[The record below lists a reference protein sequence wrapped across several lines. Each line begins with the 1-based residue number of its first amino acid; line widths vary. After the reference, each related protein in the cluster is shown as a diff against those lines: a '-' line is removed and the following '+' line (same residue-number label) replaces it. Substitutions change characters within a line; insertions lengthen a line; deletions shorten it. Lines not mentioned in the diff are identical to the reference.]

1 MQEQRETLL
10 KFPCNFPIKA
20 MGKAEG
26 DFDALVVSIIRKHA
40 PDFSDATVQSRLSRG
55 GQYVSI
61 TVTINAR
68 SQQQL
73 DNIYQDLT
81 NHELVLVAL

>member
-1 MQEQRETLL
+1 MQEEQETLL
-10 KFPCNFPIKA
+10 RFPCSFPIKA
-20 MGKAEG
+20 MGKAVE
-26 DFDALVVSIIRKHA
+26 DFDAVVVSIIRKHA
-40 PDFSDATVQSRLSRG
+40 PDFNDATVQSRLSRG

-81 NHELVLVAL
+81 DHELVLVAL